1 MLLRSGERVSDRLL
15 AAQQGRGLARRSNFR
30 YFVIVFGLH
39 ARFVWQHKGPPAG
52 IEGRIRL
59 HNLRHAAQTSLAA
72 TVPRQSP

>member
-1 MLLRSGERVSDRLL
+1 MPSRVADRL
-15 AAQQGRGLARRSNFR
+15 GVPNFR

-59 HNLRHAAQTSLAA
+59 HDLRHAAQTSLAA
-72 TVPRQSP
+72 RVPRQSP